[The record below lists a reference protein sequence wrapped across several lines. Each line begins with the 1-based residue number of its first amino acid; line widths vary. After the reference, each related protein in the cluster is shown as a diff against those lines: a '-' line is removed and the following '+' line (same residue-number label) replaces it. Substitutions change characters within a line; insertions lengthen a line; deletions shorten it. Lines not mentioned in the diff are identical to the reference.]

1 VIPQRIAN
9 PLALRAGGSAGGGA
23 RLGDQHRRRAA
34 PRVLGGRERRRLVP
48 VQART
53 ALSKGLTGGGFAMV
67 CISGSIHR
75 VFEAC
80 TVLHRMVQGFPGMEP
95 LRHLGLEQHVKG
107 VAERRTTPQHSRSGE

>member
-1 VIPQRIAN
+1 
-9 PLALRAGGSAGGGA
+9 
-23 RLGDQHRRRAA
+23 
-34 PRVLGGRERRRLVP
+34 
-48 VQART
+48 
-53 ALSKGLTGGGFAMV
+53 MV